1 LARQRVKNELA
12 LEFQR
17 THRVEDLA
25 MNGVARI
32 SFDGGARLMPAYSRY
47 DRELVFEEAEFFAR
61 RHGKATLELN
71 RSSMLVSSQPQAVDR
86 GCFKCGKP
94 LGTLWFGV
102 DAHLV
107 CRRCARRTAR

>member
-1 LARQRVKNELA
+1 
-12 LEFQR
+12 
-17 THRVEDLA
+17 

-32 SFDGGARLMPAYSRY
+32 SFDGGARLMPANSRY

-71 RSSMLVSSQPQAVDR
+71 RSSMLVSSDPREHGRA
-86 GCFKCGKP
+86 CSKCGKP

-102 DAHLV
+102 DAVLV
-107 CRRCARRTAR
+107 CRRCARRTTR